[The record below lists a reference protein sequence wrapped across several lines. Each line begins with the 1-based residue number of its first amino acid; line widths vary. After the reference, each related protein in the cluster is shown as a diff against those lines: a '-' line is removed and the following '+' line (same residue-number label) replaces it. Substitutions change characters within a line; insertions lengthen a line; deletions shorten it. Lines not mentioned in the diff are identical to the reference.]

1 VNRENLEII
10 ERRVEKL
17 QSFDGSED
25 WDGLL
30 TGLADRQKTIR
41 RNAQPHELVH
51 AYFGTHLRNGE
62 TIELANH
69 NLDKTPFGQSLRVF
83 KTQYQLDYPQAEPYK
98 VLVSMVGFSL
108 EPVMHTLLTLQPEKV
123 IFVFSQESVRFDG
136 ERTAADYIEFLIE
149 HYITSYKPS
158 IENIC
163 LKSTDTAEVFAR
175 VHEKIKQYSTKDKI
189 SVDVT
194 GGKKSMDVA
203 AFLAAAMH
211 EEVGIYYV
219 DYEDYNIYNGYPVWG
234 KEFLKRLD
242 NPYRIYNIEII
253 NQAKELFRSANY
265 FASHKLFDKA
275 QKEMDKESTPLIR
288 KALTSEREKINRM
301 MAVSEC
307 LMYWDRFEY
316 KDAFEVMNNIAD
328 DIDFPDLRKFVSR
341 DNMDR
346 LIYEANNQF
355 EYIKELCLDRYANAE
370 RRYEQ
375 GRYDDALTRYAQSL
389 EMCCKSRLVKY
400 VIDDALVALYSD
412 NEDEN
417 EWHELKSTW
426 KKWSIDYAPLS
437 GVLSWLLCTQNLNWR
452 NDIEYKLTKNNNIEI
467 KKTFMILFGIE
478 IDSSNKKY
486 KEAVG
491 DITKV
496 IERRNEFIHITSLAA
511 QKEHVEQLKHFVE
524 KMLFCIY
531 GEVDISKYKLFKEFD
546 DNGYLIRA

>member
-1 VNRENLEII
+1 MNRENLEII
-10 ERRVEKL
+10 EKRVEKL

-41 RNAQPHELVH
+41 RNSQPHELVH
-51 AYFGTHLRNGE
+51 AYFGTHLRNGY

-149 HYITSYKPS
+149 HYNTSYKPS

-163 LKSTDTAEVFAR
+163 LKSTDTAEVFVR

-234 KEFLKRLD
+234 TEFLKRLD

-275 QKEMDKESTPLIR
+275 QKEMDKEPIPLIHE
-288 KALTSEREKINRM
+288 ALTSEREKINRM
-301 MAVSEC
+301 MVVSEC

-316 KDAFEVMNNIAD
+316 EDAFEVMNNIAD

-341 DNMDR
+341 DNKDR

-400 VIDDALVALYSD
+400 IIDDALVAFYNN
-412 NEDEN
+412 NEDESDWRESTSAWE
-417 EWHELKSTW
+417 EWRV
-426 KKWSIDYAPLS
+426 DYASLS
-437 GVLSWLLCTQNLNWR
+437 GVVSWLLCVQNLNWKSEF
-452 NDIEYKLTKNNNIEI
+452 EYKLTRNEKHEI
-467 KKTFMILFGIE
+467 KDNFMSLFL
-478 IDSSNKKY
+478 IDSGISKNKY
-486 KEAVG
+486 KKAVG
-491 DITKV
+491 NITKV
-496 IERRNEFIHITSLAA
+496 IERRNEFVHITSLSA
-511 QKEHVEQLKHFVE
+511 QKEHVEQLRYFAE

-531 GEVDISKYKLFKEFD
+531 GEVDISKYKLLKEFD
-546 DNGYLIRA
+546 DNGYLISD